1 MFHLAPSILASNL
14 CHLGE
19 DVNRTLSA
27 GADYIHFDVMD
38 GMFVPQISFGM
49 PVLSAL
55 KKECAGVMDVHLMIE
70 QPERYISTFAA
81 QGADIITVH
90 YEACTHLDR
99 VITQIKECGAKAG
112 VALNP
117 ATPVSVLECV
127 LPKLDMVLIMT
138 VNPGYGGQK
147 LIPYCI
153 DKVRQLN
160 EMKKARGLQFDIQVD
175 GGITLANA
183 GDAIEA
189 GANVLVAG
197 SSVFGKNI
205 EENTKGFVNLF
216 KQYEK

>member
-1 MFHLAPSILASNL
+1 MFHLAPSILAANL
-14 CHLGE
+14 CHLGD
-19 DVNRTLSA
+19 DVKRTVSA
-27 GADYIHFDVMD
+27 GTDYIHFDVMD

-49 PVLSAL
+49 PVLASL
-55 KKECAGVMDVHLMIE
+55 KKECDKVMDVHLMIE
-70 QPERYISTFAA
+70 QPERYIDTFVSL
-81 QGADIITVH
+81 GADIITVH

-99 VITQIKECGAKAG
+99 TIAQIKECGAKAC

-117 ATPVSVLECV
+117 ATPVSVLEWV

-160 EMKKARGLQFDIQVD
+160 EMKKARGLDFDIQVD

-183 GDAIEA
+183 GEVIEA

-197 SSVFGKNI
+197 SSVFGSDI
-205 EENTKGFVNLF
+205 EANTRGFMELF

>member
-1 MFHLAPSILASNL
+1 MFHLAPSILAANL
-14 CHLGE
+14 CHLGDE
-19 DVNRTLSA
+19 VKRTVFA
-27 GADYIHFDVMD
+27 GTDYIHFDVMD

-49 PVLSAL
+49 PVLASL
-55 KKECAGVMDVHLMIE
+55 KRECDAVMDVHLMIE
-70 QPERYISTFAA
+70 QPERYINTFVSM
-81 QGADIITVH
+81 GADIITVH

-99 VITQIKECGAKAG
+99 TIAQIKECGAKAC

-117 ATPVSVLECV
+117 ATPVSVLEWV
-127 LPKLDMVLIMT
+127 LPKLDMALIMT

-160 EMKKARGLQFDIQVD
+160 QRRKENGLSFDIQVD

-183 GDAIEA
+183 GEAIEA

-197 SSVFGKNI
+197 SSVFGSDI
-205 EENTKGFVNLF
+205 EANTRGFMELF
-216 KQYEK
+216 KRYEN

>member
-1 MFHLAPSILASNL
+1 MFHLAPSILAANW
-14 CHLGE
+14 CHLGD
-19 DVNRTLSA
+19 DVKKTVDA
-27 GADYIHFDVMD
+27 GTDYIHFDVID
-38 GMFVPQISFGM
+38 GIFAPQISFGM
-49 PVLSAL
+49 PVLASL
-55 KKECAGVMDVHLMIE
+55 RKECDAVMDVHLMIE
-70 QPERYISTFAA
+70 QPERYINTFASL
-81 QGADIITVH
+81 GADIITVH
-90 YEACTHLDR
+90 YEACNHLDR
-99 VITQIKECGAKAG
+99 IINQIKECGAKAC

-117 ATPVSVLECV
+117 ATPVSVLEWV

-153 DKVRQLN
+153 EKVRRLN
-160 EMKKARGLQFDIQVD
+160 EMKQAMGLSFDIQVD

-197 SSVFGKNI
+197 SSVFGKDI
-205 EENTKGFVNLF
+205 EASTKGFMELF

>member
-1 MFHLAPSILASNL
+1 MFHLAPSILAANL
-14 CHLGE
+14 CRLGD
-19 DVNRTLSA
+19 DVKRTVSA
-27 GADYIHFDVMD
+27 GTDYIHFDVMD

-49 PVLSAL
+49 PVLASL
-55 KKECAGVMDVHLMIE
+55 KKECDAVMDVHLMIQ
-70 QPERYISTFAA
+70 QPERYINTFVSM
-81 QGADIITVH
+81 GADIITVH

-99 VITQIKECGAKAG
+99 TIAQIKECGAKAC

-117 ATPVSVLECV
+117 ATPVSVLEWV

-160 EMKKARGLQFDIQVD
+160 QRKKANGLSFDIQVD
-175 GGITLANA
+175 GGITHANA
-183 GDAIEA
+183 GEAIEA

-197 SSVFGKNI
+197 SSVFGSDI
-205 EENTKGFVNLF
+205 EANTRGFMELF
-216 KQYEK
+216 KRYEN

>member
-1 MFHLAPSILASNL
+1 MFHLAPSILAANL

-19 DVNRTLSA
+19 DVKRATIA

-49 PVLSAL
+49 PVLNAL
-55 KKECAGVMDVHLMIE
+55 KKECEGVMDVHLMIE
-70 QPERYISTFAA
+70 QPERYVNTFVA

-90 YEACTHLDR
+90 YETCPHLDR
-99 VITQIKECGAKAG
+99 VISQIKECGAKAC

-117 ATPVSVLECV
+117 ATPISVLEHV
-127 LPKLDMVLIMT
+127 LPNLDMVLVMT
-138 VNPGYGGQK
+138 VNPGFGGQK

-153 DKVRQLN
+153 EKVRQLDAL
-160 EMKKARGLQFDIQVD
+160 KKERCLQFDIQVD

-197 SSVFGKNI
+197 SSVFGKDI
-205 EENTKGFVNLF
+205 EANVRGFVELF
-216 KQYEK
+216 QKYEK